1 MSRGSKQVGG
11 EVLKQ
16 TGLELQCSLFVLL
29 LEGLIASRA
38 FPRGW
43 CFLEVLRRIRLSQ
56 GKAPRLE
63 IKVQRD
69 LGLWVSEAP
78 PPLCSLESDA
88 ALPKCPSP
96 LHVSWE
102 GGVLKLPPH
111 PSDPGRLL
119 LALLLGGRKISEAVE
134 TICFSHYL
142 PNLLPQTISQRS
154 WAHVGLQPSHLPN
167 EPPVLGQRRF
177 ANEHAAG
184 MPLSL

>member
-1 MSRGSKQVGG
+1 MLSFPFASGG
-11 EVLKQ
+11 IESFKSFSQRVMFPW
-16 TGLELQCSLFVLL
+16 GLAKDQH
-29 LEGLIASRA
+29 
-38 FPRGW
+38 
-43 CFLEVLRRIRLSQ
+43 SQ

-142 PNLLPQTISQRS
+142 PNLLPQTISQMS

-167 EPPVLGQRRF
+167 EPPALGQRRF

-184 MPLSL
+184 IPLSL